1 MTTSDCE
8 LLSSNLDDL
17 IDGTLEESVA
27 RTALVHLETC
37 ADCRAEFE
45 AAEALRAATLSLPT
59 EIEPETDLWPGIRSR
74 IEERRVVPGSFDH
87 RPAST
92 PRRLW
97 MAAAAAAILVVSVS
111 VAYMA
116 GLNRARTQTEAAV
129 PVVSDVIPAAYVDS
143 AMDLELARNQLRASL
158 ESRRADLST
167 ETWSVVMENMAVIDD
182 AIARIEH
189 ALAANPND
197 GRLNRQLASAYRRQI
212 DLLQRAAS
220 LPAEA

>member
-8 LLSSNLDDL
+8 LLSSNLDEL
-17 IDGTLEESVA
+17 IDGTLDEA
-27 RTALVHLETC
+27 TAHTALAHLETC
-37 ADCRAEFE
+37 ADCRAELE
-45 AAEALRAATLSLPT
+45 AAEGLRSATLSLPT

-74 IEERRVVPGSFDH
+74 IEQRRVVAGSFDH

-92 PRRLW
+92 PRRFW

-116 GLNRARTQTEAAV
+116 GLNRARTQTAAAV
-129 PVVSDVIPAAYVDS
+129 PVSSDVIPAAYVDS

-158 ESRRADLST
+158 ESRRAELST

-212 DLLQRAAS
+212 DLLQRAAR

>member
-1 MTTSDCE
+1 MTTSNCD
-8 LLSSNLDDL
+8 LLSSMLDDL
-17 IDGTLEESVA
+17 IEGTLDGSTTE
-27 RTALVHLETC
+27 TALAHLETC
-37 ADCRAEFE
+37 EDCRSELE
-45 AAEALRAATLSLPT
+45 AAKILRSATLSLPT

-74 IEERRVVPGSFDH
+74 IEQRRVVRGSFDH
-87 RPAST
+87 RPVPAS
-92 PRRLW
+92 RRLW
-97 MAAAAAAILVVSVS
+97 MSAAAAAILVVAVS

-116 GLNRARTQTEAAV
+116 GLNRARVQTAAAV
-129 PVVSDVIPAAYVDS
+129 PVVSDVVPAAYVGS

-158 ESRRADLST
+158 ESRRDQLSS

-197 GRLNRQLASAYRRQI
+197 ARLNRQLASAYRRQI
-212 DLLQRAAS
+212 DLLQRAAR

>member
-8 LLSSNLDDL
+8 LLSSKLDEL
-17 IDGTLEESVA
+17 IEGTLEESMA
-27 RTALVHLETC
+27 HTALAHLETC

-45 AAEALRAATLSLPT
+45 AARALQSATLSLPT
-59 EIEPETDLWPGIRSR
+59 EIEPETDLWPRIRSR
-74 IEERRVVPGSFDH
+74 IEERRVVPGSFDY

-92 PRRLW
+92 TRRRW

-116 GLNRARTQTEAAV
+116 GLNRARTRTAASL

-143 AMDLELARNQLRASL
+143 AMDLELARNQLRFSL
-158 ESRRADLST
+158 ESRRDELSS

-197 GRLNRQLASAYRRQI
+197 ARLNRQLASAYRRQI
-212 DLLQRAAS
+212 DLLQRAAR

>member
-1 MTTSDCE
+1 MTTSNCE
-8 LLSSNLDDL
+8 LLSSMLDDL
-17 IDGTLEESVA
+17 IEGTLDGSTTD
-27 RTALVHLETC
+27 TALAHLETC
-37 ADCRAEFE
+37 ADCRSELE
-45 AAEALRAATLSLPT
+45 AAKILRSATLSLPT
-59 EIEPETDLWPGIRSR
+59 EIDPETDLWPGIRSR
-74 IEERRVVPGSFDH
+74 IEQRRVVQGSFDH
-87 RPAST
+87 RPVPAS
-92 PRRLW
+92 RRLW

-116 GLNRARTQTEAAV
+116 GLNRARVRTAAV
-129 PVVSDVIPAAYVDS
+129 PVVSGAVPAAYVGS

-158 ESRRADLST
+158 ESRRDQLSS

-197 GRLNRQLASAYRRQI
+197 ARLNRQLASAYRRQI
-212 DLLQRAAS
+212 DLLQRAAR